1 MIAIDPIIRG
11 ESKALRVTFLNA
23 DTETAIDCTGWTLH
37 VDIGRSRS
45 RLGDLLQVS
54 AVADLVSGAQGQIM
68 ATLTAEQTEAL
79 AVPSAV
85 VEFSV
90 DTGTGNRIPLMLA
103 VAVIQAAD
111 QYRQQ
116 YYQTYIPN
124 SALMKDVPTVVQG
137 SVSQPQEIK
146 LSFSTVLDPTFDL
159 GVMVRFD
166 ELAPETKTYLDS
178 LAADVAAKHSDIM
191 GAP

>member
-1 MIAIDPIIRG
+1 MITIDPIVRG
-11 ESKALRVTFLNA
+11 EPKALRVTFLNA

-37 VDIGRSRS
+37 VGIGRSRS
-45 RLGDLLQVS
+45 RLGDLLLVS
-54 AVADLVSGAQGQIM
+54 AVADAVSGAQGQVSV
-68 ATLTAEQTEAL
+68 TLTAEQTATL
-79 AVPSAV
+79 TAPSAV

-116 YYQTYIPN
+116 YYQTHIPN
-124 SALMKDVPTVVQG
+124 SVLMKDVPTVVQG
-137 SVSQPQEIK
+137 SDSQPQEIK
-146 LSFSTVLDPTFDL
+146 LSFSTALDPTFDL
-159 GVMVRFD
+159 GVLVRFS
-166 ELAPETKTYLDS
+166 ELAPETKTYLDA
-178 LAADVAAKHSDIM
+178 LAADVAAKHAEIM